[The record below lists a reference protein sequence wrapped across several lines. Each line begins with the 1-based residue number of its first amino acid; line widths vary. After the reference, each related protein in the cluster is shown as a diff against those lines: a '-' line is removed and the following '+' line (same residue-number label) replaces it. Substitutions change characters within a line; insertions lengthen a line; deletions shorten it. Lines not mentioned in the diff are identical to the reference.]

1 MDFNESQT
9 KQNLARAFVAECT
22 DGARYQF
29 MAKDAKSQ
37 GYGFISNTLKTL
49 AKNEMAHAIVFYNL
63 ILCEGKS
70 GCKGE
75 GPGQFNV
82 DVCAGYPFTNYVL
95 PDALKLSGDVEKHES
110 AEVYK
115 EFEATALEEGFKD
128 VAKAFHHTIQVENCH
143 HLLLEELYKK
153 MTSNKLYKMAQI
165 NKWKCS
171 YCGVE
176 IEQKEAPKTC
186 PLCGYEQG
194 YFNVPLAD
202 N

>member
-1 MDFNESQT
+1 MNFNESKT
-9 KQNLARAFVAECT
+9 KENLARAYVSECI

-29 MAKDAKSQ
+29 MAKDAKAN
-37 GYGFISNTLKTL
+37 GYGFISNTLKML
-49 AKNEMAHAIVFYNL
+49 AKNEMAHAGIYYKF
-63 ILCEGKS
+63 ILNEGKT
-70 GCKGE
+70 GMECEDCGT
-75 GPGQFNV
+75 FNI
-82 DVCAGYPFTNYVL
+82 DVCAGYPFTNYTL
-95 PDALKLSGDVEKHES
+95 PESLKLTSEVEKHES

-115 EFEATALEEGFKD
+115 EFEETALREGFKD
-128 VAKAFHHTIQVENCH
+128 VAKAFHHIIQVENCH
-143 HLLLEELYKK
+143 HLLLKELYTK
-153 MTSNKLYKMAQI
+153 MSSNKLYKMSQI

-202 N
+202 T

>member
-1 MDFNESQT
+1 MDFNESKT
-9 KQNLARAFVAECT
+9 KSNLARAYVSECI

-29 MAKDAKSQ
+29 MSKDAKAK
-37 GYGFISNTLKTL
+37 GFGFISNTLKML
-49 AKNEMAHAIVFYNL
+49 AKNEMAHAGVFYNM
-63 ILCEGKS
+63 ILCEGKN
-70 GCKGE
+70 CKNEEDMGT
-75 GPGQFNV
+75 QNI
-82 DVCAGYPFTNYVL
+82 DVCAGFPFSNYVL
-95 PDALKLSGDVEKHES
+95 PESLKMVSEVEKHES

-115 EFEATALEEGFKD
+115 EFEETALREGFKE
-128 VAKAFHHTIQVENCH
+128 VAKVFHHVLQVENCH
-143 HLLLEELYKK
+143 HLLLDELYTK
-153 MTSNKLYKMAQI
+153 MKSNKLYKTQEV